1 MITILVVSALLV
13 LIGLLLS
20 DSFIE
25 IPAYHFG
32 VVERFGKRIDTIL
45 YEGLCI
51 KLPFIDSVELIS
63 TELVEIDVPANFTTQ
78 DKLQLT
84 CNGSL
89 QYRPDPLVK
98 RKGKCVFVEMS
109 EEIIKSGIEDTIK
122 AKMGALGGIKNGEDF
137 ITLRHA
143 ISDMLNCFFRLEEP
157 PHKKHDKKTCKIC
170 SEHNEKTCKICAVA
184 KNEKEKCGLPV
195 SEGKN
200 IDAGALLDFYKTHW
214 VDVKNAL
221 KNSSSASEV
230 EERYGIDIEYYALA
244 SIDFSPATMQAF
256 EKQKQADAKA
266 GAFDRKIEMAKKA
279 QALGASAQVA
289 LNAADISLDPS
300 VNKKVVSVEGEAGI
314 LGGILEAIGKGGSK

>member
-1 MITILVVSALLV
+1 MILILIISVLLV
-13 LIGLLLS
+13 LVGLLLS
-20 DSFIE
+20 DFFIE

-45 YEGLCI
+45 YEGLRT

-122 AKMGALGGIKNGEDF
+122 AKMGALGGIKFGEDF

-157 PHKKHDKKTCKIC
+157 PHKKHDGKTCEICNAHDEKTCKIC
-170 SEHNEKTCKICAVA
+170 SAGKK
-184 KNEKEKCGLPV
+184 KCGLPV
-195 SEGKN
+195 SNGAN
-200 IDAGALLDFYKTHW
+200 IDASALLDFYSTHW
-214 VDVKNAL
+214 VAVKDAL
-221 KNSSSASEV
+221 KSATSASEV

-244 SIDFSPATMQAF
+244 SIDFSKATMEAF

>member
-1 MITILVVSALLV
+1 MAEWPKEDVMIIILVISALLV
-13 LIGLLLS
+13 LVGLLLS

-25 IPAYHFG
+25 IPSYHFG
-32 VVERFGKRIDTIL
+32 VVERFGKRMDTIL
-45 YEGLCI
+45 YEGLRT
-51 KLPFIDSVELIS
+51 KLPFIDSIELIS
-63 TELVEIDVPANFTTQ
+63 MELVEIDVPASFTTQ

-89 QYRPDPLVK
+89 QYRPDPTVK
-98 RKGKCVFVEMS
+98 RREKCVFVEMS

-122 AKMGALGGIKNGEDF
+122 AKMGALGGVKNGEDF
-137 ITLRHA
+137 IKLRHA

-157 PHKKHDKKTCKIC
+157 PHKKHNPATCGIADC
-170 SEHNEKTCKICAVA
+170 NVPIG
-184 KNEKEKCGLPV
+184 NQ
-195 SEGKN
+195 
-200 IDAGALLDFYKTHW
+200 IDAERLLDFYSTHW
-214 VDVKNAL
+214 VAVKNAL
-221 KNSSSASEV
+221 KNTSSASEV

-314 LGGILEAIGKGGSK
+314 LGGILEVIGKGGGK

>member
-122 AKMGALGGIKNGEDF
+122 AKMGALGGIRMEKILSRF
-137 ITLRHA
+137 VMLFRICLIVFFVWRSRH
-143 ISDMLNCFFRLEEP
+143 IKSMI
-157 PHKKHDKKTCKIC
+157 KKLARYVVNIMKKPARYVLLQKMKKR
-170 SEHNEKTCKICAVA
+170 NAVCLYQ
-184 KNEKEKCGLPV
+184 KEK
-195 SEGKN
+195 
-200 IDAGALLDFYKTHW
+200 I
-214 VDVKNAL
+214 
-221 KNSSSASEV
+221 
-230 EERYGIDIEYYALA
+230 
-244 SIDFSPATMQAF
+244 
-256 EKQKQADAKA
+256 
-266 GAFDRKIEMAKKA
+266 
-279 QALGASAQVA
+279 
-289 LNAADISLDPS
+289 
-300 VNKKVVSVEGEAGI
+300 
-314 LGGILEAIGKGGSK
+314 